1 MEDVILDN
9 QPVSVVVTKNGGV
22 KLKMLGWGWHLY
34 GIIVKGLIMALLLSI
49 NFCLFAKAGGYA
61 LFGEVLLP
69 KPEIVNILLSIFCV
83 SMLVMLLLS
92 FPNGCKTLCWRLSPG
107 CLRQ

>member
-34 GIIVKGLIMALLLSI
+34 K
-49 NFCLFAKAGGYA
+49 
-61 LFGEVLLP
+61 LLP
-69 KPEIVNILLSIFCV
+69 VCQSRRLCLIWRSPSA
-83 SMLVMLLLS
+83 
-92 FPNGCKTLCWRLSPG
+92 KT
-107 CLRQ
+107 